1 MYALK
6 DATGLEDGASPDDVL
21 GKLKG
26 AVARGTFT
34 GTYKR
39 AG

>member
-6 DATGLEDGASPDDVL
+6 DATGLPAGAAPDEVRA
-21 GKLKG
+21 KLSG

-34 GTYKR
+34 GTYAR
-39 AG
+39 G

>member
-6 DATGLEDGASPDDVL
+6 DATGLADGASPDEVL
-21 GKLKG
+21 AKLKG
-26 AVARGTFT
+26 AVAKGTFT

-39 AG
+39 GG